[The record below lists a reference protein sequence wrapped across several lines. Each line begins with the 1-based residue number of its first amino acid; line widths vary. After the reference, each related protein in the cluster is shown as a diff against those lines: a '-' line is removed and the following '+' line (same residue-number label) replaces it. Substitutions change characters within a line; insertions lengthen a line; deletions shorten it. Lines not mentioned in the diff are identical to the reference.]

1 MNKWELRGLIEN
13 EIKAIALSEIEKF
26 YPSYL
31 CNITGHSLEIIK
43 DSIGIYV
50 QEGSVELYIEYNC
63 EECSRTLIKS
73 QHLIE
78 DDDLMNCKYCG
89 NENDFAPEDGIVCL
103 YLNEGYRTYI
113 RSTVDQTLKKKELRK
128 LLLA

>member
-31 CNITGHSLEIIK
+31 CNITGHSLQIIM

-50 QEGSVELYIEYNC
+50 REGSVEPYIEYNC

-73 QHLIE
+73 LHHIE
-78 DDDLMNCKYCG
+78 DDELIKCKYCG
-89 NENDFAPEDGIVCL
+89 NENDFSPEDGIVCL

-113 RSTVDQTLKKKELRK
+113 RSTVNQIVKKKELRK